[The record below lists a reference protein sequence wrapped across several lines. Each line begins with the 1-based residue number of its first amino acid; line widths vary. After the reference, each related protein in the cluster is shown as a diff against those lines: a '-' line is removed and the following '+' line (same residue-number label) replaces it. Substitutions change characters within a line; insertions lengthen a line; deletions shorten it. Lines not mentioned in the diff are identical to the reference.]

1 MGFFNAFKNIVV
13 GKPLFEVPPPNA
25 PGEPQAATTPGGP
38 KVIPAAYI
46 EQVQCRQNG
55 QEMECEATIQNH
67 AQKELVLDK
76 VEIFGK
82 TLYLN
87 SQRLSPGEEH
97 EINLFDGPRPNNTA
111 NSQVNL
117 YYKDESG
124 DYFCSI
130 HNIEFVQQPD
140 STYAIN
146 YIKFQNLRDV

>member
-1 MGFFNAFKNIVV
+1 MGFFNAFKNIVM
-13 GKPLFEVPPPNA
+13 GKPVFETGQPKTQNGSA
-25 PGEPQAATTPGGP
+25 TAASGGP

-46 EQVQCRQNG
+46 ERVQCRMNG
-55 QEMECEATIQNH
+55 HEMECEAVVQNY
-67 AQKELVLDK
+67 AQKELELDRID
-76 VEIFGK
+76 IFGK

-87 SQRLSPGEEH
+87 NQRLGPGEEH
-97 EINLFDGPRPNNTA
+97 EINLFDGPRPNNTS

-124 DYFCSI
+124 DYFCVV
-130 HNIEFVQQPD
+130 HTIEFAQQPD